1 MAHNFYM
8 PLWVGDYLRD
18 TAHLSTVEHGAY
30 LLLIMHYWSTG
41 EPLRDDDDELANIA
55 RMPVS
60 DWLKIAPRIRRFF
73 SKSSCL
79 SYSLAMPQALHHKR
93 VDSELELSRERLDS
107 FKKRGA
113 AGARKRWQSAEVGK
127 TNT

>member
-1 MAHNFYM
+1 MAHNSFM

-41 EPLRDDDDELANIA
+41 EPLRDDDDEMANIA

-79 SYSLAMPQALHHKR
+79 SYSPAIADALHHKR
-93 VDSELELSRERLDS
+93 VDFELGASRERS
-107 FKKRGA
+107 ESARRRGA
-113 AGARKRWQSAEVGK
+113 IGAKARWQGAGEGK
-127 TNT
+127 SDT